1 MADPRVADLT
11 IGEFKTLVRESVA
24 ESIAELLGDPDE
36 GLPLRDDFAEEL
48 RQSLKEVR
56 DGGETSSLAEFVLR
70 EPEAEG

>member
-36 GLPLRDDFAEEL
+36 GLLLRDDFAEEL

>member
-1 MADPRVADLT
+1 MADSRVADLT

-56 DGGETSSLAEFVLR
+56 DGGGTSSLAEFVLR
-70 EPEAEG
+70 EPEPEG

>member
-70 EPEAEG
+70 EPEAEA